1 MTIERRF
8 RVSLIVY
15 ALLAISIWFTMSDQG
30 LVVGNR
36 FVSVRLVALAIL
48 GLFVGKTL
56 LHWKA
61 TQIQADEEKVLRE
74 RDSRE

>member
-1 MTIERRF
+1 MTFERRF

-15 ALLAISIWFTMSDQG
+15 ALLAIATWFTMSDQG
-30 LVVGNR
+30 LVVGDR
-36 FVSVRLVALAIL
+36 FVSLRLVALAIL

-61 TQIQADEEKVLRE
+61 RQIQANDEKR
-74 RDSRE
+74 

>member
-1 MTIERRF
+1 
-8 RVSLIVY
+8 
-15 ALLAISIWFTMSDQG
+15 MSDQG